1 MKLNHFT
8 DFGMRVL
15 IYLEHLDST
24 ESTSLDELA
33 ETFKIS
39 RNHLIKVVQFLS
51 NNHLIIT
58 KRGKNGGITIAK
70 KAQETPI
77 GELIHLLEQDDN
89 PIIDCQ
95 AKTCI
100 FPSQQ
105 CQLKHLFQ
113 MGYQAF
119 INVLN
124 AYYLKDLRFENWNQI
139 INQNN

>member
-15 IYLEHLDST
+15 IYLEHLDSNQ
-24 ESTSLDELA
+24 STSLDELA
-33 ETFKIS
+33 EKFKIS

-51 NNHLIIT
+51 HSELIQT
-58 KRGKNGGITIAK
+58 KRGKNGGISIAK

-77 GELIHLLEQDDN
+77 GQLIHLLEQDES

-113 MGYQAF
+113 IGYQAF
-119 INVLN
+119 IAVLDE
-124 AYYLKDLRFENWNQI
+124 YYLKDLRFENWNQI
-139 INQNN
+139 INQNA